1 MEAYRACEKDSKNK
15 SYSKEGIVIKPED
28 KRKVKLRNWIQ
39 KCLDDLKAQLEQ
51 IDSEA
56 EVLKIKV
63 WLMEDGRV
71 FYDWDDVDG
80 ICFREHVEIS
90 LTVYGLVP
98 V

>member
-63 WLMEDGRV
+63 
-71 FYDWDDVDG
+71 
-80 ICFREHVEIS
+80 
-90 LTVYGLVP
+90 
-98 V
+98 